1 MPRKRQSRASPF
13 LVILAALLVVA
24 AYLAYVAWQKG
35 QAQVSPFEETAGL
48 VSDER
53 ILYGGAPRPAP
64 GAGEEVQFTPLKN
77 QAYLVGYSE
86 SRKDPL
92 WVAYRVQAVI
102 NPPDLARPT
111 EFQTDARTAAKVRS
125 SDYTRSGYQRGHMA
139 PNKAIADDFGKEA
152 QLQTFLLSNICP
164 QSPELNEHVWE
175 RLEVSERK
183 YADKFE
189 EVWVI
194 DGPIFADLNG
204 GHTDRLASGIA
215 VPSSFFKILIDEQD
229 HPGGKPRVFS
239 VIMPQDVKG
248 TELPQQ
254 FLTSVSEI
262 EKETHLEFFWKMDP
276 TTRAELESKV
286 WKMW

>member
-1 MPRKRQSRASPF
+1 MPRKRQSRASPY
-13 LVILAALLVVA
+13 LVIFVAVLIVA
-24 AYLAYVAWQKG
+24 AYVAYVYWQDR
-35 QAQVSPFEETAGL
+35 QARVSPLEQSGDL
-48 VSDER
+48 VSDDR
-53 ILYGGAPRPAP
+53 IIWGGAPRPAP

-77 QAYLVGYSE
+77 EAYIVGYSE
-86 SRKDPL
+86 SRRDPL
-92 WVAYRVQAVI
+92 WAAYRVRAVA
-102 NPPDLARPT
+102 NPQHLPRPSD
-111 EFQTDARTAAKVRS
+111 FKTDDRTAAKVRT

-139 PNKAIADDFGKEA
+139 PNEAIAEDYGKEA

-164 QSPELNEHVWE
+164 QAPELNEHVWE
-175 RLEVSERK
+175 RLEVDERK
-183 YADKFE
+183 YADEFE

-194 DGPIFADLNG
+194 DGPIFGDLNG

-215 VPSSFFKILIDEQD
+215 VPSAFYKILIDEQD
-229 HPGGKPRVFS
+229 RAGGRPRIFS

-262 EKETHLEFFWKMDP
+262 EKESHLEFFWKIDP

>member
-1 MPRKRQSRASPF
+1 MPRKRRPRTSPYLIIF
-13 LVILAALLVVA
+13 VAVLIVA
-24 AYLAYVAWQKG
+24 AYLALVYWQEH
-35 QAQVSPFEETAGL
+35 QARENPLEQAAGL
-48 VSDER
+48 VSDDR
-53 ILYGGAPRPAP
+53 ILWGGAPQPGP
-64 GAGEEVQFTPLKN
+64 GAGAEVQFTVLKN
-77 QAYLVGYSE
+77 QAYIVGYSE

-92 WVAYRVQAVI
+92 WAAYRVHAVA
-102 NPPDLARPT
+102 NPPHLPRPS
-111 EFQTDARTAAKVRS
+111 EFKTDERTASKVRTA
-125 SDYTRSGYQRGHMA
+125 DYTRSGYQRGHMA
-139 PNKAIADDFGKEA
+139 PNEAIAEDYGKDA

-164 QSPELNEHVWE
+164 QAPELNEHVWE
-175 RLEVSERK
+175 RLEVDERK

-204 GHTDRLASGIA
+204 GRTEQLASGIA
-215 VPSSFFKILIDEQD
+215 VPSAFYKIVVDEQD
-229 HPGGKPRVFS
+229 HAGGRPRMFS

-262 EKETHLEFFWKMDP
+262 EKQTHLDFFWKIDP
-276 TTRAELESKV
+276 TTQAELESKV